1 MTVGSHAVADVIVI
15 GGGVVGTTAAWYLAE
30 AGAQVTLLE
39 RGPLAS
45 GATGKSQGL
54 VLPPDH
60 AELVPLWQETIAAY
74 TRLAERG
81 YEFCFDHEPIGTLL
95 LATSEAQLAALAN
108 APVAG
113 ERLDAAGV
121 AAAEPNLRGGIAGGL
136 LIEEGRRTDPGA
148 LAACA
153 AAAAVAAGADVHT
166 YVEVKRIA
174 ARTVVTDAGALPC
187 DQILVAA
194 GAWTRR
200 LVHALGIDV
209 PVRTVRG
216 WLALL
221 APGEAI
227 LRHAIHEAAYE
238 PTPDPAPA
246 TPIPLVRL
254 AVDDFARH
262 GASAAH
268 ALGIHQ
274 NADGS
279 VLVGASRSAALHEG
293 PEGAS
298 ALRRNAAHAC
308 ELIPGLAGREV
319 TATWTG
325 LRPFSEDGRPYIGR
339 LDERTVVCAGHG
351 SEGILTGAGSARLAA
366 DLVLGREPF
375 TDPAPFRPGRQ
386 PA

>member
-1 MTVGSHAVADVIVI
+1 VPDVIVI
-15 GGGVVGTTAAWYLAE
+15 GGGVAGTTAAWYLAE

-60 AELVPLWQETIAAY
+60 AELVPLWRESIAAY
-74 TRLAERG
+74 TRLAGRG
-81 YEFCFDHEPIGTLL
+81 HDFCFDDDPIGTLM
-95 LATSEAQLAALAN
+95 LATSEAQLAALDGV
-108 APVAG
+108 PVAG
-113 ERLDAAGV
+113 ERLDADGV
-121 AAAEPNLRGGIAGGL
+121 AAAEPALRGGRAGGVR
-136 LIEEGRRTDPGA
+136 IDEGRRTDPAA

-166 YVEVKRIA
+166 HVEVKRIGG
-174 ARTVVTDAGALPC
+174 RGVVTDAGALPC
-187 DQILVAA
+187 DQVLVAA

-200 LVHALGIDV
+200 LGHALGADV
-209 PVRTVRG
+209 PIRPVRG

-221 APGEAI
+221 APGEPI

-254 AVDDFARH
+254 AVDDLTRR
-262 GASAAH
+262 GAAAAH

-293 PEGAS
+293 PESTS

-308 ELIPGLAGREV
+308 DLIPGLAGREV

-325 LRPFSEDGRPYIGR
+325 LRPFSEDGLPYIGR

-375 TDPAPFRPGRQ
+375 TDPAPFRPERRR
-386 PA
+386 A